1 MKKHEAKRKCK
12 VMFQHVWTVLV
23 RIERSQTSDE
33 IESKLEDCI
42 RSGHRVIELSRGV
55 QDLAYTARVEQ
66 AYQSLTELALAWRA
80 ENLTPRPSDTVKQ
93 LLVAA
98 TRRYLA
104 IGG

>member
-12 VMFQHVWTVLV
+12 VLFQHVWTVLV
-23 RIERSQTSDE
+23 RIERSKTSDD
-33 IESKLEDCI
+33 IESKLEDCV

-55 QDLAYTARVEQ
+55 RDLAYTARVEQ

-80 ENLTPRPSDTVKQ
+80 EDLIVHPSDNVKQ
-93 LLVAA
+93 LLGAA

>member
-12 VMFQHVWTVLV
+12 VLFQHVWTVLV

-33 IESKLEDCI
+33 IESKLEDCV

-55 QDLAYTARVEQ
+55 RDLAYTARVEQ

-80 ENLTPRPSDTVKQ
+80 EDLIVHPSDNVKQ
-93 LLVAA
+93 LLSAA
-98 TRRYLA
+98 TRRYLS